1 MKISLRFLFPLLLAV
16 AAVAPSQA
24 AERALPNPFGVF
36 NLRPLNG
43 LPAQEQVDLA
53 QRAGYAGLMASTS
66 VPAPGQPLARLREF
80 TSVPAVRDGKFKIY
94 AILWQVRVDKPLDE
108 NFLKEFTVVAREL
121 KASIWCNAVGTPG
134 EREVTVKLLQ
144 AVADQCAADGVQL
157 VLYPHHACTFETA
170 EESIDVLKL
179 MQRPQVKLSL
189 HLCHELKANNRD
201 RLDAVVGKI
210 APHLALVS
218 LNGVDTSVP
227 FSVKGWDSMI
237 LPLDQ
242 GDYDVRPFVAALMRH
257 GYTGPILL
265 HNFGFKAPPAEYLPA
280 SMARWNEIGAD
291 VAKQIAAERAAAKK

>member
-1 MKISLRFLFPLLLAV
+1 
-16 AAVAPSQA
+16 
-24 AERALPNPFGVF
+24 
-36 NLRPLNG
+36 
-43 LPAQEQVDLA
+43 
-53 QRAGYAGLMASTS
+53 MASTS
-66 VPAPGQPLARLREF
+66 VPAGKPLDRLREF
-80 TSVPAVRDGKFKIY
+80 AAVPAVRDGKFKIY
-94 AILWQVRVDKPLDE
+94 SILWQVRVDKPLDE
-108 NFLKEFTVVAREL
+108 KFLKEFAVVAREL
-121 KASIWCNAVGTPG
+121 KASIWCNTVGTPG
-134 EREVTVKLLQ
+134 ERDVTVKLLR

-170 EESIDVLKL
+170 EESIDVLNL
-179 MQRPQVKLSL
+179 MQRPAVKLSL

-280 SMARWNEIGAD
+280 SMARWKEIGAD